1 MISDFTRS
9 AFDAAKR
16 FFGVLM
22 QQGRVALDSDAAEP
36 SAGNQPPAPAHA
48 HAESP
53 ATNSKIKIRKPL

>member
-9 AFDAAKR
+9 AFNAAKR

-36 SAGNQPPAPAHA
+36 SAGNQPPGPA

-53 ATNSKIKIRKPL
+53 ATDSKIKIRKPG

>member
-36 SAGNQPPAPAHA
+36 SAGNQPPVPA
-48 HAESP
+48 HAESA
-53 ATNSKIKIRKPL
+53 ATDSRIKIRKPG

>member
-22 QQGRVALDSDAAEP
+22 QQGRIALDSDAADP
-36 SAGNQPPAPAHA
+36 PAGNQPPVPAR
-48 HAESP
+48 AESP
-53 ATNSKIKIRKPL
+53 ATGSKIKIRKPG